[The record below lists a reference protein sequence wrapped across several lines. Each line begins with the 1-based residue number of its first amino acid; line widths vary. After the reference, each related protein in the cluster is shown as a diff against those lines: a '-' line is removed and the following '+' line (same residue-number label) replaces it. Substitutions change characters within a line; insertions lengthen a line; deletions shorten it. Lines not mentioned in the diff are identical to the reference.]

1 MVLENKYLKKAV
13 EKAGFVIVVKTCNL
27 EDKTAKMEYISAN
40 AGTVGMNVE
49 LLNKGL
55 KLTEDYIHPEDRAR
69 VINAVRKAMESNVSE
84 YSHDYRMV
92 GDDGRIFEVTN
103 EICITK
109 LSDTLVSTEF
119 YISKADGREKKS
131 ESKKAAKRSADQKQ
145 ADYSKAAFDDKIH
158 VLLDVFAKTNKL
170 YSAYVDMDGKIIY
183 PPTGPSTNLGDF
195 YDLFEKPEYKEYY
208 KKIKMIVEENAEAV
222 ILEREEGGIGKIAA
236 APVIVD
242 NKMNSIWILG
252 SYTKE
257 ETERLTK
264 LVDCQWQIAN
274 VVSDYI
280 KKNQIVE
287 VEMARAKGAGKK
299 LREELARQGIINE
312 ALSKVNSRLIDS
324 ADEVIAQTL
333 REVGI
338 NMDLDMALLYSYDKN
353 NEFHLKSYW
362 NVKGETPGEE
372 LVEYYPSRRYI
383 IEERLK
389 QDINRYTIDAST
401 TSHEKKLD
409 MMKYNLKACITCPIY
424 EKDRLK
430 SILLFAVTKADRT
443 WTNEELVFSKSISV
457 VIRSML
463 ENAESDDNIRNVNQ
477 HLIETYNNFRIGIFV
492 RNASTGEVLFSNKKM
507 NEMMGRDFVGGNSKE
522 IITDLHDRFDNI
534 NGMRKPFISQDVS
547 SWRSY
552 IQKMDMIMDIT
563 EIKMEWLN
571 GEAASLLIL
580 RKAKDEEFVEQ

>member
-55 KLTEDYIHPEDRAR
+55 KLTEDYIHPEDRSR
-69 VINAVRKAMESNVSE
+69 VINAVRKAMESNVTE

-92 GDDGRIFEVTN
+92 GDDGHIYEVTN

-109 LSDTLVSTEF
+109 ISDTLVSTEF
-119 YISKADGREKKS
+119 YISKAEGKEKKS
-131 ESKKAAKRSADQKQ
+131 ENRKAAKRSLDQKQ
-145 ADYSKAAFDDKIH
+145 AEYSKAAFDDKIR

-242 NKMNSIWILG
+242 NKIKSIWILG
-252 SYTKE
+252 SYTE
-257 ETERLTK
+257 DETNRLTK

-287 VEMARAKGAGKK
+287 VEMAKAKGAGKK

-353 NEFHLKSYW
+353 NEFLLRSYW

-372 LVEYYPSRRYI
+372 LVDYYPSRRYI

-409 MMKYNLKACITCPIY
+409 MMKYNFKACITCPIY

-430 SILLFAVTKADRT
+430 SILLFAVTKGDRT
-443 WTNEELVFSKSISV
+443 WTNEELVFTKSISV

-477 HLIETYNNFRIGIFV
+477 HLIETYNNFKIGIFV

-522 IITDLHDRFDNI
+522 ILTDLHDRFDNV
-534 NGMRKPFISQDVS
+534 NGMRKPFISQEVS

-563 EIKMEWLN
+563 EVKMEWLN
-571 GEAASLLIL
+571 GEPASLLIL

>member
-242 NKMNSIWILG
+242 NKMNSI
-252 SYTKE
+252 
-257 ETERLTK
+257 
-264 LVDCQWQIAN
+264 
-274 VVSDYI
+274 
-280 KKNQIVE
+280 
-287 VEMARAKGAGKK
+287 
-299 LREELARQGIINE
+299 
-312 ALSKVNSRLIDS
+312 
-324 ADEVIAQTL
+324 
-333 REVGI
+333 
-338 NMDLDMALLYSYDKN
+338 
-353 NEFHLKSYW
+353 
-362 NVKGETPGEE
+362 
-372 LVEYYPSRRYI
+372 
-383 IEERLK
+383 
-389 QDINRYTIDAST
+389 
-401 TSHEKKLD
+401 
-409 MMKYNLKACITCPIY
+409 
-424 EKDRLK
+424 
-430 SILLFAVTKADRT
+430 
-443 WTNEELVFSKSISV
+443 
-457 VIRSML
+457 
-463 ENAESDDNIRNVNQ
+463 
-477 HLIETYNNFRIGIFV
+477 
-492 RNASTGEVLFSNKKM
+492 
-507 NEMMGRDFVGGNSKE
+507 
-522 IITDLHDRFDNI
+522 
-534 NGMRKPFISQDVS
+534 
-547 SWRSY
+547 
-552 IQKMDMIMDIT
+552 
-563 EIKMEWLN
+563 
-571 GEAASLLIL
+571 
-580 RKAKDEEFVEQ
+580 